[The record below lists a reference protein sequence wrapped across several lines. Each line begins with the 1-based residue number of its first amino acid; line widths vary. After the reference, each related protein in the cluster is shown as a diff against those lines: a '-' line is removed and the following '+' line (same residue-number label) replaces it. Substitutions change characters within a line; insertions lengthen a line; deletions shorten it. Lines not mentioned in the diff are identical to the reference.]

1 MAKPILRRID
11 PRPGRRTLAL
21 SDIHGHS
28 EMLTG
33 ALAAA
38 GLTPADRLIVCGD
51 LTEKG
56 PDSLGTLRL
65 LMGLSRR
72 MEYGCLPAEMLRT
85 LGLSPEDHDA
95 LAAVQQR
102 FASEIAF
109 LKEMPTVL
117 IAPNYVFVHAAL
129 PCADESEWERH
140 PQAEFLR
147 MDAFA
152 DSGGK
157 FDK

>member
-72 MEYGCLPAEMLRT
+72 MEVHCLLGNCDQRALHALTGNPADPQEIGR
-85 LGLSPEDHDA
+85 
-95 LAAVQQR
+95 
-102 FASEIAF
+102 AS
-109 LKEMPTVL
+109 
-117 IAPNYVFVHAAL
+117 
-129 PCADESEWERH
+129 CRERV
-140 PQAEFLR
+140 
-147 MDAFA
+147 
-152 DSGGK
+152 
-157 FDK
+157 

>member
-72 MEYGCLPAEMLRT
+72 MEVHCLLGNCDQRALRALTGNPADPQAREALCRYIDSRKDWYGCLPAEMLRT

-109 LKEMPTVL
+109 LKEMPR
-117 IAPNYVFVHAAL
+117 
-129 PCADESEWERH
+129 C
-140 PQAEFLR
+140 
-147 MDAFA
+147 
-152 DSGGK
+152 
-157 FDK
+157 